1 MRSAT
6 TTDPTGD
13 GDGASPAVIEGKTV
27 RRSTPTLG
35 RLRPQTKTYAWGSH
49 TVLAE
54 LTGRPAPT
62 AEPEAELWMGAHEA
76 APSGIGDT
84 TLDQLVARDPAAAL
98 GPRVA
103 RRFGGRFPFLLKVL
117 APQTALS
124 IQAHPDAGQALSAPL
139 GTYVDRWPK
148 PESLVAVTP
157 FEIFAGLRSY
167 DDIRR
172 VVRLLEVPA
181 LDRMLE
187 AVAGRD
193 APVASLLSGILRA
206 GADQQRTLVDA
217 VVAACG
223 ARLSGPDAA
232 AFEAV
237 LRVAGQ
243 FPGDI
248 GPVVLLLMVHR
259 VLEPGDYIFV
269 PPGVLHAYVHGT
281 CVELLANSDNIVRAG
296 LTPKPLNIDELLRIV
311 DADRAMVPE
320 RPTTGRIHSFPAEVP
335 HFQLHVVE
343 PADDPAV
350 LPAADRPRIAL
361 ALHGSVTVAC
371 SGEQFDLA
379 PGESCFLGAAEGAAT
394 VAGPG
399 TLYLA
404 TSGMSNT

>member
-1 MRSAT
+1 M
-6 TTDPTGD
+6 
-13 GDGASPAVIEGKTV
+13 IEGETV
-27 RRSTPTLG
+27 RRQLPVLG
-35 RLRPQTKTYAWGSH
+35 KLRPQVKAYAWGSH

-76 APSGIGDT
+76 APSGIGEV
-84 TLDQLVARDPAAAL
+84 TLDQLVARDPVQAL

-103 RRFGGRFPFLLKVL
+103 RHFDGRFPFLLKIL

-124 IQAHPDAGQALSAPL
+124 IQAHPDAEQALAAAP

-148 PESLVAVTP
+148 PEALLAVTS
-157 FEIFAGLRSY
+157 FEIFAGLRPY

-172 VVRLLEVPA
+172 VVKHLEVPSLA
-181 LDRMLE
+181 QLLD
-187 AVAGRD
+187 AVELRED
-193 APVASLLSGILRA
+193 PVATLLTDILRA
-206 GADQQRTLVDA
+206 DGERQRTLVDE
-217 VVAACG
+217 VVAACS
-223 ARLSGPDAA
+223 ARLSGADAES
-232 AFEAV
+232 FDAV
-237 LRVAGQ
+237 LRIARQ

-248 GPVVLLLMVHR
+248 GLVVLLLMVHR

-311 DADRAMVPE
+311 DSDRAMVPE
-320 RPTTGRIHSFPAEVP
+320 RPTPGRIHSFPAEVP

-343 PADDPAV
+343 PAPDPV
-350 LPAADRPRIAL
+350 TLPAADRPRIAL
-361 ALHGSVTVAC
+361 ALHGSVTLTCGA
-371 SGEQFDLA
+371 EALELM
-379 PGESCFLGAAEGAAT
+379 PGESCFLGASDGAAT
-394 VAGPG
+394 VRGTG

-404 TSGMSNT
+404 TSGLANS